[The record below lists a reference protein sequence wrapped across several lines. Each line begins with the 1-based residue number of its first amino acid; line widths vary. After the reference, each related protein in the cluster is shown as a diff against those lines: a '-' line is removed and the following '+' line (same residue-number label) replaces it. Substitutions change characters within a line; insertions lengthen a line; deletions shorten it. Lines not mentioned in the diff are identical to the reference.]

1 MPFVAADGFEYLDYR
16 PHPPGHYLT
25 LTRRLAALVDPV
37 LGMPD
42 GAAVDPG
49 LPGRNVQSSS

>member
-25 LTRRLAALVDPV
+25 LTRRLAALVDP
-37 LGMPD
+37 
-42 GAAVDPG
+42 G